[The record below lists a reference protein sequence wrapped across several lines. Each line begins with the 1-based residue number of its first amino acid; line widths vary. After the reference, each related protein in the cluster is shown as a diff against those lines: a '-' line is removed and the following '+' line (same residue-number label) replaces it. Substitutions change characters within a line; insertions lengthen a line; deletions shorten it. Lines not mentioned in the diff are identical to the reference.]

1 MRRISGI
8 LCVASLVGV
17 IGQSSMAGVLDDLD
31 AAEVAEVKSG
41 KQVVVLEEVK
51 GETWPRVSIYR
62 KVAATPEEVAAVFF
76 DYKRAFTYIPK
87 IFKSDISKQHSAC
100 VADVDYALDVPILPD
115 EFYTARNRLSR
126 IPDGGYLIDWTLLR
140 AVQTKASVGELRVEP
155 DGNEAILRYRI
166 LTTPSSG
173 MAGLLRGKAI
183 DMIKN
188 TVTAIGEEIEKRKR
202 SEPEGLKK
210 QVEALQA
217 ALASGS

>member
-1 MRRISGI
+1 MGET
-8 LCVASLVGV
+8 L
-17 IGQSSMAGVLDDLD
+17 MAGVLDDLD
-31 AAEVAEVKSG
+31 AAKVAEVKSG

-51 GETWPRVSIYR
+51 GEAWPRVSIYR

-87 IFKSDISKQHSAC
+87 ILKSEISKQHTSC

-126 IPDGGYLIDWTLLR
+126 IPDGGYLIDWTLVR

-155 DGNEAILRYRI
+155 DGNESILRYRI

-188 TVTAIGEEIEKRKR
+188 TVSAIGLETEKRK
-202 SEPEGLKK
+202 STDPEGLKK